1 MKQSLQPILKTL
13 IASNYLA
20 KSPRQLALAL
30 GYKGGQLFSKLIK
43 DDRQLQESTL
53 EKNWY
58 ALQKVFRVN
67 EYELMCGVKEVIPIF
82 EMMEALVSKELWT
95 KKGRDDEYRLVET
108 LGMGG
113 DDVEQSLA
121 FNRSLGILKTMRK
134 DFPLSYFKALA
145 WFYVVVLKRVNV
157 YAPSGMEDYIK
168 VLDMLSNYLQ
178 LSHGTNA
185 FVENLSESLRQIM
198 KRMPFNIHF
207 VCAFGGFMLSS
218 FFSPQ
223 IMLQMERIGC
233 IFNLGSWS
241 WWRDAEEVSLSS
253 SSKMYA
259 LFESRGNQG
268 EIDSSMYR
276 LTVYEARLREG
287 RVVLETES
295 VQTLVFMP
303 AGEVIGWR
311 FLPQNGLLCFDGIW
325 RYDEGEFFFSEI
337 DSGIHLPER
346 LRRIDM
352 TGATAD
358 DQPWQQFIL
367 QESEAKLKRMSLHFM
382 LHTIG
387 LEEVMDERVVDIILS
402 RDRMIIETEIC
413 SPGSKKKT
421 TYRFKKEDVEHWG
434 KFSSDADVHVLYRYS
449 TIKDEV
455 IREKVFFFTEL
466 TFFVKAECAE

>member
-58 ALQKVFRVN
+58 ALQSVFRAG
-67 EYELMCGVKEVIPIF
+67 EDELVRGAKEVIPIF

-121 FNRSLGILKTMRK
+121 FNRSLGTLKTKRK
-134 DFPLSYFKALA
+134 DSPLAYFEALT

-168 VLDMLSNYLQ
+168 VLDRLSNYLQ
-178 LSHGTNA
+178 LSYGTNA
-185 FVENLSESLRQIM
+185 LAENFPERMRQIM
-198 KRMPFNIHF
+198 ERMPFNIYT
-207 VCAFGGFMLSS
+207 VCTLGGYLLSS
-218 FFSPQ
+218 FFAPQ
-223 IMLQMERIGC
+223 IMLQLEQIGC

-253 SSKMYA
+253 SSKVYA
-259 LFESRGNQG
+259 LFENRSNQG
-268 EIDSSMYR
+268 EIESSVYR
-276 LTVYEARLREG
+276 LTVYEAQLREG
-287 RVVLETES
+287 DVVLETES

-303 AGEVIGWR
+303 SGLLHVWR
-311 FLPQNGLLCFDGIW
+311 FLPQNALLYLESLW
-325 RYDEGEFFFSEI
+325 RYDEGEFFFSEK
-337 DSGIHLPER
+337 DADVRLPER

-358 DQPWQQFIL
+358 DQPWRQFIL
-367 QESEAKLKRMSLHFM
+367 QEGEEKLERMSLHFM
-382 LHTIG
+382 MHSIG

>member
-1 MKQSLQPILKTL
+1 
-13 IASNYLA
+13 
-20 KSPRQLALAL
+20 
-30 GYKGGQLFSKLIK
+30 
-43 DDRQLQESTL
+43 
-53 EKNWY
+53 
-58 ALQKVFRVN
+58 
-67 EYELMCGVKEVIPIF
+67 
-82 EMMEALVSKELWT
+82 
-95 KKGRDDEYRLVET
+95 
-108 LGMGG
+108 
-113 DDVEQSLA
+113 
-121 FNRSLGILKTMRK
+121 
-134 DFPLSYFKALA
+134 
-145 WFYVVVLKRVNV
+145 
-157 YAPSGMEDYIK
+157 
-168 VLDMLSNYLQ
+168 
-178 LSHGTNA
+178 
-185 FVENLSESLRQIM
+185 
-198 KRMPFNIHF
+198 
-207 VCAFGGFMLSS
+207 MLSS

-223 IMLQMERIGC
+223 IMLQMELMGC

-253 SSKMYA
+253 SSKVYA

-303 AGEVIGWR
+303 SGEVMGWR
-311 FLPQNGLLCFDGIW
+311 LLPQNGLLCFDGIW

-382 LHTIG
+382 LHSIG

-413 SPGSKKKT
+413 SPGSKKKI